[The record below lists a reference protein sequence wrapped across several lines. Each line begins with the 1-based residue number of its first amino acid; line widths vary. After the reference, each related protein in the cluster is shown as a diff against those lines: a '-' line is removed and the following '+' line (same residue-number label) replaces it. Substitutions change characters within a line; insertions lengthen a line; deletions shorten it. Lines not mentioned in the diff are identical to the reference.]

1 MENLDFLSQ
10 KAPFLNAT
18 NITGIFDNFDIFL
31 LQNSMT
37 KNTINFNLN
46 FYLYNT
52 FCNKKY
58 NLIKIKNITK
68 DKK

>member
-1 MENLDFLSQ
+1 MKNLDFLSQ

-18 NITGIFDNFDIFL
+18 NITGIFDNFAIFL
-31 LQNSMT
+31 LQNLMT

-58 NLIKIKNITK
+58 NLIKIKKYNK
-68 DKK
+68 G

>member
-1 MENLDFLSQ
+1 MKNLDFLSQ
-10 KAPFLNAT
+10 KARFLNAT
-18 NITGIFDNFDIFL
+18 NITGIFDNFAVFL
-31 LQNSMT
+31 LQNLMT
-37 KNTINFNLN
+37 NNTINFNLN

>member
-31 LQNSMT
+31 LQNLMT

>member
-1 MENLDFLSQ
+1 MKNLDFLSQ

-31 LQNSMT
+31 LQNLMT

-58 NLIKIKNITK
+58 NLIKIKKYNK
-68 DKK
+68 G

>member
-1 MENLDFLSQ
+1 MKNLDFLSQ

-31 LQNSMT
+31 LQGLMT

-52 FCNKKY
+52 FCNKNY
-58 NLIKIKNITK
+58 NLIKIKI
-68 DKK
+68 

>member
-1 MENLDFLSQ
+1 MKNLDFLSQ

-18 NITGIFDNFDIFL
+18 NITGIFDIFL
-31 LQNSMT
+31 LQNLMT

-58 NLIKIKNITK
+58 NLIKIKKYNK
-68 DKK
+68 G

>member
-1 MENLDFLSQ
+1 MKNLDFLSQ
-10 KAPFLNAT
+10 KVPFLNAT

-31 LQNSMT
+31 LQNLMT

-52 FCNKKY
+52 FCNKNY
-58 NLIKIKNITK
+58 NLIKIKI
-68 DKK
+68 

>member
-1 MENLDFLSQ
+1 MIKMKNLDFLSQ

-31 LQNSMT
+31 LQNLMT

-58 NLIKIKNITK
+58 NLIKIKI
-68 DKK
+68 

>member
-1 MENLDFLSQ
+1 MKILDFLSQ

-18 NITGIFDNFDIFL
+18 NIAGIFDNFAVFL
-31 LQNSMT
+31 LQNLMT

-58 NLIKIKNITK
+58 NLIKIKKYNK
-68 DKK
+68 G

>member
-1 MENLDFLSQ
+1 MENLNFLSQ
-10 KAPFLNAT
+10 KTPFLNAT
-18 NITGIFDNFDIFL
+18 NLTGSFDNYAVFL
-31 LQNSMT
+31 LQNSMA

>member
-1 MENLDFLSQ
+1 MKNLDFLSQ

-31 LQNSMT
+31 LQSLMT
-37 KNTINFNLN
+37 KNIINFNLN

-52 FCNKKY
+52 FCNKNY
-58 NLIKIKNITK
+58 NLIKIKI
-68 DKK
+68 

>member
-1 MENLDFLSQ
+1 MKNLDFLSQ

-18 NITGIFDNFDIFL
+18 NITGIFDNFAVFL
-31 LQNSMT
+31 LQNLMT
-37 KNTINFNLN
+37 NNTINFNLN

>member
-31 LQNSMT
+31 LQNLMT

-58 NLIKIKNITK
+58 NLIKIKI
-68 DKK
+68 

>member
-1 MENLDFLSQ
+1 MKNLDFLSQ
-10 KAPFLNAT
+10 EAPFLNAT

-31 LQNSMT
+31 LQNLMT

>member
-10 KAPFLNAT
+10 KTLFLNAT
-18 NITGIFDNFDIFL
+18 NITGIFDNYAIFL
-31 LQNSMT
+31 LQNLMT

>member
-1 MENLDFLSQ
+1 MKNLDFLSQ

-31 LQNSMT
+31 LQNLMT

-52 FCNKKY
+52 FCNKNY
-58 NLIKIKNITK
+58 NLIKIKI
-68 DKK
+68 

>member
-1 MENLDFLSQ
+1 MKNLDFLSQ

-31 LQNSMT
+31 LQNLMT

-58 NLIKIKNITK
+58 YIIKIKNITK

>member
-1 MENLDFLSQ
+1 MKNLDFLSQ

-46 FYLYNT
+46 SKT
-52 FCNKKY
+52 FWRNCY
-58 NLIKIKNITK
+58 S
-68 DKK
+68 

>member
-1 MENLDFLSQ
+1 MKNLDFLSQ
-10 KAPFLNAT
+10 KAPFLNAM

-31 LQNSMT
+31 LQNLMT

-58 NLIKIKNITK
+58 NLIKIKKYNK
-68 DKK
+68 G